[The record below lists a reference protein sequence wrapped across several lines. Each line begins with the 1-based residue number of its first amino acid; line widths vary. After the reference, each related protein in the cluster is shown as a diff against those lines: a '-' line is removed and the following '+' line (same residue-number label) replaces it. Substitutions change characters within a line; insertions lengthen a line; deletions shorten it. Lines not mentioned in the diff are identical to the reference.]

1 MKVFEIPYIIS
12 LQEKFQHSKQCKMFG
27 MPKRSCKALPSG
39 ISNPIHQNN
48 KNKK

>member
-1 MKVFEIPYIIS
+1 MKVFETPYIIS

-39 ISNPIHQNN
+39 ITRRVR
-48 KNKK
+48 KNKEEQ